1 MILSL
6 NQDVITFILLVVF
19 LISGIGIILIGGYL
33 FRRRPSSKKEQRISR
48 FVASSSD
55 DRQGGTS
62 RNYIIITNQDISKL
76 REWINKALRGISS
89 EKLQVKLSSA
99 YWKITDTEYI
109 LIRIF
114 ATVLAF
120 LLGWWI
126 PGNVLGGIF
135 LAAIV
140 ILVPPILLER
150 ATDQRQKKFHNQ
162 LLDVL
167 TLIKGSVQAGYSL
180 MQALDLAVNEVHPPA
195 SEEFGRILFE
205 VRLGLSL
212 EEALFNLSERME
224 NDDLQIFVTAI
235 IINAQVGGS
244 LSTVLEATISTI
256 RDRMQLQGE
265 IRSLTSYAR
274 YVGNFLS
281 LLPFIAGL
289 IIFFLVPDYFDTV
302 KTELFTQVAFLIAL
316 FGVIIGNIWIR
327 RIVQIKV

>member
-6 NQDVITFILLVVF
+6 NQELITLILLFVF
-19 LISGIGIILIGGYL
+19 LISGIGIILIGGFL
-33 FRRRPSSKKEQRISR
+33 FRHRPSSKKEQRISQ
-48 FVASSSD
+48 FVASSLD
-55 DRQGGTS
+55 DRQGGPK
-62 RNYIIITNQDISKL
+62 RNYLVMSNQDIGKL
-76 REWINKALRGISS
+76 REWVNKTLRGISS

-99 YWKITDTEYI
+99 YWKVTDTEYI
-109 LIRIF
+109 MIRVF
-114 ATVLAF
+114 AIVLAF
-120 LLGWWI
+120 VLGWLI
-126 PGNVLGGIF
+126 PSNFLGGIF
-135 LAAIV
+135 LAAIA

-150 ATDQRQKKFHNQ
+150 AIDQRQKKFHNQ

-180 MQALDLAVNEVHPPA
+180 MQALDLAVKEVPAPA

-212 EEALFNLSERME
+212 EEALFNLAERME
-224 NDDLQIFVTAI
+224 NDDLQIVVTAI

-256 RDRMQLQGE
+256 RDRLQLQGE
-265 IRSLTSYAR
+265 IKSLTSYGR

-281 LLPFIAGL
+281 LLPFLGGL
-289 IIFFLVPDYFDTV
+289 IIFIISPEYFDTV
-302 KTELFTQVAFLIAL
+302 KTELFTQVVFLMAL
-316 FGVIIGNIWIR
+316 LGIIIGNIWIR